1 MRLRKW
7 IGEVNE
13 TLLDLLIGCV
23 VCGLVFWLVG
33 LLFVPGKFHYS
44 LGLMMGTMVAMGCA
58 VNMAS
63 GISRILEMEESAAA
77 RSGVAYAVIRT
88 LVMLAVSFVGIKI
101 SKMCFAGVV
110 AGLFT
115 LKISAHIHVYVNVY
129 ITKKIRRKGRLK

>member
-1 MRLRKW
+1 MNFRKW

-13 TLLDLLIGCV
+13 TLLDLLIGCLV
-23 VCGLVFWLVG
+23 SGLFFWLVG
-33 LLFVPGKFHYS
+33 LLVLPGKFHYS

-63 GISRILEMEESAAA
+63 GIARILEMEEGAAT
-77 RSGVAYAVIRT
+77 RSGVMYAVIRT
-88 LVMLAVSFVGIKI
+88 LVMLAVAFVGIKI
-101 SKMCFAGVV
+101 SRMCFIGVI

-115 LKISAHIHVYVNVY
+115 LKIAAHIHVYVNVY